1 MLSLRVNR
9 KTYNV
14 DVEPETPLLWVIR
27 DTIGLTGTRGS
38 FWGPRAPIPGW
49 FFGSRTMGCILA
61 SARTLD
67 PEPRRQT
74 MKKLAATILFVL
86 LINRAQA
93 QKLEWTNPDGLGK
106 NPAYSQLV
114 RAGKLLFIAGQTG
127 VTADGKVVGPG
138 MKQQY
143 EQALN
148 NLVTALKSQGTD
160 LAHVAK
166 ITTYVTAM
174 DEFRT
179 PEMVDLRVKR
189 FGSHPPAST
198 LVQVVRLADP
208 AYKVEVD
215 AIAVVP

>member
-1 MLSLRVNR
+1 
-9 KTYNV
+9 
-14 DVEPETPLLWVIR
+14 
-27 DTIGLTGTRGS
+27 
-38 FWGPRAPIPGW
+38 
-49 FFGSRTMGCILA
+49 
-61 SARTLD
+61 
-67 PEPRRQT
+67 
-74 MKKLAATILFVL
+74 MKKLATTILFLL

-106 NPAYSQLV
+106 SPAYSQMV
-114 RAGKLLFIAGQTG
+114 KAGKLLFVAGQTG
-127 VTADGKVVGPG
+127 VTANGKVGGPG

-143 EQALN
+143 EQALD

-174 DEFRT
+174 DEFLT
-179 PEMVDLRVKR
+179 PEMVGVRVKR

-208 AYKVEVD
+208 AFKVEVD
-215 AIAVVP
+215 AIAVLP

>member
-1 MLSLRVNR
+1 
-9 KTYNV
+9 
-14 DVEPETPLLWVIR
+14 
-27 DTIGLTGTRGS
+27 
-38 FWGPRAPIPGW
+38 
-49 FFGSRTMGCILA
+49 
-61 SARTLD
+61 
-67 PEPRRQT
+67 

-114 RAGKLLFIAGQTG
+114 RVGKLLFIAGQTG

-179 PEMVDLRVKR
+179 PEMVDVRVKR

>member
-1 MLSLRVNR
+1 
-9 KTYNV
+9 
-14 DVEPETPLLWVIR
+14 
-27 DTIGLTGTRGS
+27 
-38 FWGPRAPIPGW
+38 
-49 FFGSRTMGCILA
+49 
-61 SARTLD
+61 
-67 PEPRRQT
+67 
-74 MKKLAATILFVL
+74 MKKPAATILFL
-86 LINRAQA
+86 WLINCAQA

-106 NPAYSQLV
+106 NPAFSQVV

-166 ITTYVTAM
+166 MTTYVTAM

-189 FGSHPPAST
+189 FGSHPPANT
-198 LVQVVRLADP
+198 LVQIVRLADP
-208 AYKVEVD
+208 SYKVEIEV
-215 AIAVVP
+215 IAVLP

>member
-1 MLSLRVNR
+1 
-9 KTYNV
+9 
-14 DVEPETPLLWVIR
+14 
-27 DTIGLTGTRGS
+27 
-38 FWGPRAPIPGW
+38 
-49 FFGSRTMGCILA
+49 
-61 SARTLD
+61 
-67 PEPRRQT
+67 
-74 MKKLAATILFVL
+74 MKKLAAMILLLL
-86 LINRAQA
+86 LINCAEA

-106 NPAYSQLV
+106 NPAFSQVV

-127 VTADGKVVGPG
+127 VTAEGKVVGPG

-166 ITTYVTAM
+166 LTTYVTAM

-179 PEMVDLRVKR
+179 PEMADLRVKR
-189 FGSHPPAST
+189 FGSHPPANT

-208 AYKVEVD
+208 SYKVEVE
-215 AIAVVP
+215 AIAVLP

>member
-1 MLSLRVNR
+1 
-9 KTYNV
+9 
-14 DVEPETPLLWVIR
+14 
-27 DTIGLTGTRGS
+27 
-38 FWGPRAPIPGW
+38 
-49 FFGSRTMGCILA
+49 
-61 SARTLD
+61 
-67 PEPRRQT
+67 
-74 MKKLAATILFVL
+74 MKELAAAILFVL
-86 LINRAQA
+86 LMNRAQA

-114 RAGKLLFIAGQTG
+114 KVGKLLFIAGQTG

-179 PEMVDLRVKR
+179 PAMVDLRVKR

-198 LVQVVRLADP
+198 LVQVVRLADL

>member
-1 MLSLRVNR
+1 
-9 KTYNV
+9 
-14 DVEPETPLLWVIR
+14 
-27 DTIGLTGTRGS
+27 
-38 FWGPRAPIPGW
+38 
-49 FFGSRTMGCILA
+49 
-61 SARTLD
+61 
-67 PEPRRQT
+67 
-74 MKKLAATILFVL
+74 MKKLAATILFLWL
-86 LINRAQA
+86 LNCAQA

-106 NPAYSQLV
+106 NPAFSQVV

-127 VTADGKVVGPG
+127 VTADRKVVGPG

-166 ITTYVTAM
+166 MTTYVTAM

-179 PEMVDLRVKR
+179 LEMVDLRVKR
-189 FGSHPPAST
+189 FSSHPPAST

-208 AYKVEVD
+208 SYKVEVEV
-215 AIAVVP
+215 IAVLP